1 MDEIKQIPGITEA
14 EVLALAATNIDSLDT
29 LWLQIGQDGID
40 KVAKE
45 AQIPSARLAELLLR
59 QAEKEADSSV
69 EPFLRRFGLEIGG
82 ILVAFVIIML
92 LLRLFGII
100 DLLSP
105 PSARDLVIASRP
117 IAAYSII
124 TNADLI
130 TETKLTRQE
139 GFTNTA
145 DLVGRL
151 TLQTIDQAETI
162 QAEKVSDLVPGKPDL
177 SGHLILS
184 LPIAPEMVSAHLQT
198 GETLT
203 LLLFA
208 DAPETGSPQTVMLTN
223 TILIEVRSLPDA
235 SSLVVAIPE
244 TELGL
249 LSSLPQMPQVL
260 IVKPG

>member
-1 MDEIKQIPGITEA
+1 MDEIKQIPGITKA
-14 EVLALAATNIDSLDT
+14 EVIALAGTNIDSLDT
-29 LWLQIGQDGID
+29 LWLQIGQGGID
-40 KVAKE
+40 KVAKD
-45 AQIPSARLAELLLR
+45 AKIPSSRLAELLLA
-59 QAEKEADSSV
+59 QAEKEADSSGD
-69 EPFLRRFGLEIGG
+69 PFLRRFGLEIGV
-82 ILVAFVIIML
+82 IMVAFVIIML
-92 LLRLFGII
+92 LLRLFGVI

-105 PSARDLVIASRP
+105 PSAHDLVIASRP

-139 GFTNTA
+139 GFTDTA
-145 DLVGRL
+145 NLVGRL
-151 TLQTIDQAETI
+151 TIHQAETI
-162 QAEKVSDLVPGKPDL
+162 QAEKVSDLAPEMPDL

-184 LPIAPEMVSAHLQT
+184 LPIAPETVSPHLQT

-208 DAPETGSPQTVMLTN
+208 DAPETGSPRTVTLTN
-223 TILIEVRSLPDA
+223 TILIEVRSLSDA

-244 TELGL
+244 TQLGL